1 MLYKCIK
8 CSYTTNRLQNLE
20 RHYNRKYPCSRV
32 EKLNTCNIED
42 TQNNNVIT
50 QNNNVIT
57 QNNDGITQN
66 NDGITQNNDG
76 ITQNNYENIEKHIL
90 QDRKHISC
98 SKCNKMF
105 TRKDSMR
112 RHEKKCEGIVDP
124 RQCKTCLKVFTTT
137 QGRWQHNKNVKCSP
151 PSPSPGEQQQQQ
163 QQHVGDTT
171 NNNITNNTNCHNTTN
186 NITNNTLNNFY
197 NITDEHIDKIVDKL
211 GEKEYF
217 RIAMNN
223 VALGKY
229 ALPRTAATIY
239 NNPNHPELQ
248 TIRKER
254 RNDNLVDV
262 YVGEDEWE
270 KRVFNDVF
278 KLIVRRVEE
287 YYTKYFQHIDEKY
300 KDVPVGSVRW
310 KQLMRPIK
318 TFGNSMLWYEG
329 FHGDTIEGMGIELN
343 YPDDDDPD
351 IEKEREKRNKEMENL
366 ICERMYK
373 ETKTL
378 MAERGE
384 GCDGVQVL
392 ASFAQ

>member
-1 MLYKCIK
+1 MIA
-8 CSYTTNRLQNLE
+8 
-20 RHYNRKYPCSRV
+20 
-32 EKLNTCNIED
+32 
-42 TQNNNVIT
+42 
-50 QNNNVIT
+50 
-57 QNNDGITQN
+57 
-66 NDGITQNNDG
+66 
-76 ITQNNYENIEKHIL
+76 ENIHVSAENIHVSAEIVNATAENIHVTASNNKPFACL
-90 QDRKHISC
+90 
-98 SKCNKMF
+98 KCYKEF
-105 TRKDSMR
+105 TRKYSLR
-112 RHEKKCEGIVDP
+112 LHEQKCDGPVDP
-124 RQCKTCLKVFTTT
+124 KQCKTCLKVFTSV
-137 QGRWQHNKNVKCSP
+137 QGRSNHNRNVRCSP
-151 PSPSPGEQQQQQ
+151 PTSAPPSSSNA
-163 QQHVGDTT
+163 TI
-171 NNNITNNTNCHNTTN
+171 NNITTNNTNCHNTTN

-197 NITDEHIDKIVDKL
+197 NITEEHIDKIVDRI

-223 VALGKY
+223 IALGKY

-239 NNPNHPELQ
+239 NNKNHPELQ

-262 YVGEDEWE
+262 HVGENEWE

-287 YYTKYFQHIDEKY
+287 YYTKYFQHIDQKY

-351 IEKEREKRNKEMENL
+351 IEREREKRHKEMEGL
-366 ICERMYK
+366 ICERLYK
-373 ETKTL
+373 ETKSIL
-378 MAERGE
+378 S
-384 GCDGVQVL
+384 L
-392 ASFAQ
+392 

>member
-1 MLYKCIK
+1 M
-8 CSYTTNRLQNLE
+8 
-20 RHYNRKYPCSRV
+20 RV
-32 EKLNTCNIED
+32 
-42 TQNNNVIT
+42 
-50 QNNNVIT
+50 
-57 QNNDGITQN
+57 
-66 NDGITQNNDG
+66 
-76 ITQNNYENIEKHIL
+76 
-90 QDRKHISC
+90 
-98 SKCNKMF
+98 
-105 TRKDSMR
+105 
-112 RHEKKCEGIVDP
+112 HEKKCEGLIDP
-124 RQCKTCLKVFTTT
+124 KQCQMCLKVFTTT
-137 QGRWQHNKNVKCSP
+137 WGRLKHNRNVKCFP
-151 PSPSPGEQQQQQ
+151 PPLPPGEQQQQQ
-163 QQHVGDTT
+163 AGGNTT
-171 NNNITNNTNCHNTTN
+171 NNSTNCHNVNTNCHNTTN

-197 NITDEHIDKIVDKL
+197 NITDEHIDKIVDKI

-262 YVGEDEWE
+262 HVGEDEWE

-278 KLIVRRVEE
+278 KLIVRRVED

-351 IEKEREKRNKEMENL
+351 IEREREKRNKEMENL
-366 ICERMYK
+366 ICERLYK

-378 MAERGE
+378 MARKGGGE
-384 GCDGVQVL
+384 GGAEGGAPML
-392 ASFAQ
+392 ASFA